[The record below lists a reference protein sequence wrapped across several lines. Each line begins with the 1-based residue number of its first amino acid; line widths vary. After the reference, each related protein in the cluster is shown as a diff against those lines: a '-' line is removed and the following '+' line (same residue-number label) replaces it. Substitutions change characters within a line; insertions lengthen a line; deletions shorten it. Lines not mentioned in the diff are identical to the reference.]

1 MVVGLKLEIPTATQN
16 VELEEKRDKRTRY
29 IETGN
34 FHAQFSSVVQSS
46 LTLCNPMDCSMP
58 RLPVHHQLLEF
69 TQTYV
74 HWVSDAIQPSHP
86 CCSPLLLPSIFASN
100 RVFSNESVL
109 HIRWPKYFSFSSS
122 PSNGCSGLISFR
134 MDWLRVQG
142 TVKSLL
148 QHHNTRASI
157 LWHEL
162 SL

>member
-122 PSNGCSGLISFR
+122 PFNGCSGLISFR